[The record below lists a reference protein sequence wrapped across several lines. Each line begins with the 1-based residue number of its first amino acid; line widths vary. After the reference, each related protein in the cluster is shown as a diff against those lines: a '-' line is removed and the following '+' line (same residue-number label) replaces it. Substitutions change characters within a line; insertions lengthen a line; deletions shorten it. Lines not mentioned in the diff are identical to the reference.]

1 MTKAFISLIVA
12 AAVPWTSNALAQ
24 TAEPQPK
31 IVVDAPL
38 PEPLSRGVAL
48 IRYRTENLQILPVFG
63 PQALDVSPRI
73 GHLHV
78 AVDGASWVWA
88 DTGGGPIIVAG
99 LPEGADDDE
108 AKVRVE
114 SDRWNNE
121 QVHGSNVWRVVMQE
135 GPPSLAWR
143 PSSLDH
149 VFGDARRRDP
159 KPELE
164 QFAVNAW
171 RAPKRILDAHSPDQQ
186 VQLRLDLGSPSHR
199 ARLPMPVATKAGPV
213 PTHDGLDDRENL
225 QEQRRA
231 AGRLPDL
238 AKYATR
244 VQYIAPRMPL
254 TPSSGDTTYHVPSVQ
269 VTAQEQDMNARPNI
283 DPVTTHSD
291 SNVLHWLTNDT
302 RDERFID
309 NIFAELCLRLQR
321 AGIPVKRASL
331 HILIYH
337 PQWLGA
343 RIMWADGMREAEL
356 ARVDYDVRERS
367 EYIDS
372 PANEI
377 HDGAT
382 EVREN
387 LERDPSLGRKHAVY
401 DEMRAKGLTDYVAW
415 PLYHTLGKRHI
426 VTFAT
431 DRPGGFDDAHI
442 AGLLK
447 LLPALALVSE
457 IRIKNRLA
465 RTLLE
470 TYVGSHASELILAG
484 ATRRGSGTTVRAA
497 IMICDLRDFTRIS
510 DNWPRDDVIDL
521 LNGYF
526 DAMSE
531 PIARHGGEILKFI
544 GDGLLAIFPLSQP
557 SACANLLHAV
567 AEARQAMIVL
577 NERNGETG
585 RAPLNYGIG
594 VHVGDVM
601 YGNIGSRTRLDFT
614 VIGPAVNMAS
624 RLETLTKQLG
634 RTVLLSRAFAD
645 FVESDFDLE
654 RVGEYPVRG
663 FNDPIELFAY
673 HG

>member
-1 MTKAFISLIVA
+1 M
-12 AAVPWTSNALAQ
+12 NAL
-24 TAEPQPK
+24 
-31 IVVDAPL
+31 
-38 PEPLSRGVAL
+38 
-48 IRYRTENLQILPVFG
+48 
-63 PQALDVSPRI
+63 
-73 GHLHV
+73 
-78 AVDGASWVWA
+78 
-88 DTGGGPIIVAG
+88 
-99 LPEGADDDE
+99 
-108 AKVRVE
+108 
-114 SDRWNNE
+114 
-121 QVHGSNVWRVVMQE
+121 
-135 GPPSLAWR
+135 
-143 PSSLDH
+143 
-149 VFGDARRRDP
+149 
-159 KPELE
+159 
-164 QFAVNAW
+164 
-171 RAPKRILDAHSPDQQ
+171 
-186 VQLRLDLGSPSHR
+186 
-199 ARLPMPVATKAGPV
+199 
-213 PTHDGLDDRENL
+213 
-225 QEQRRA
+225 
-231 AGRLPDL
+231 
-238 AKYATR
+238 
-244 VQYIAPRMPL
+244 
-254 TPSSGDTTYHVPSVQ
+254 
-269 VTAQEQDMNARPNI
+269 PNI
-283 DPVTTHSD
+283 DPVTAHSD
-291 SNVLHWLTNDT
+291 VVRWLTNDT

-309 NIFAELCLRLQR
+309 NIFGELCVRLQR

-331 HILIYH
+331 HIMIHH

-343 RIMWADGMREAEL
+343 RMMWSDGMREAVIE
-356 ARVDYDVRERS
+356 RIDYDVRGRS

-377 HDGAT
+377 HEGAT

-387 LERDPSLGRKHAVY
+387 LERDPLLGRKHAIFS
-401 DEMRAKGLTDYVAW
+401 DMRAKGLTDYVAL
-415 PLYHTLGKRHI
+415 PLYHTLGKRHM

-431 DRPGGFDDAHI
+431 DRPGGFDDAHL
-442 AGLLK
+442 ASLSK
-447 LLPALALVSE
+447 LLPVLALVSE
-457 IRIKNRLA
+457 IRVKNRLA

-470 TYVGSHASELILAG
+470 TYVGSHAGELILAG

-531 PIARHGGEILKFI
+531 PIARHGGEIL
-544 GDGLLAIFPLSQP
+544 SQP

-567 AEARQAMIVL
+567 AEARQAMIAL

-585 RAPLNYGIG
+585 RAPLKYGIG

-634 RTVLLSRAFAD
+634 KTVLLSREFAD
-645 FVESDFDLE
+645 FVERDFDLE